1 MGQLR
6 DKMEGDLKLSGRSE
20 NTRKTYLTCAAAF
33 VKHYG
38 KPPAAMGRTEV
49 RDFLLHL
56 VEKRK
61 VKPSTYNVY
70 AASSKFLYGCTLE
83 RPEEVAW
90 IGHMKV
96 RHHMPAIL
104 SVEEVERLLA
114 ELGSMKIQ
122 AILMAAYGAGLR
134 ISEACKL
141 CVEDIDSQRMVIH
154 VRSGKGDRDRHTMLP
169 RRLLDVLRSYWKDE
183 KPPGPHLFPGQ
194 KPGTVLSR
202 EAVNKALKRATERAK
217 IKKRVTP
224 HSLRHAFATHLL
236 EAGTDLRTLQVLLGH
251 ASIRTTVRYAQV
263 SPAAIS
269 ASSPA
274 NSAKNSSPNRKS
286 CSIQYLQSVA
296 TPEGAPSK
304 TFRKFSEGA
313 SFRVPQET

>member
-6 DKMEGDLKLSGRSE
+6 KKKEGDLKLSGRSE

-38 KPPAAMGRTEV
+38 KPPASMGRVEI

-56 VEKRK
+56 VEERK
-61 VKPSTYNVY
+61 VRPSTYNVY
-70 AASSKFLYGCTLE
+70 AASLKFLYSCTLE

-96 RHHMPAIL
+96 RQHLPAIL
-104 SVEEVERLLA
+104 SVEEIERLLA
-114 ELGSMKIQ
+114 ALGSLKMQ
-122 AILMAAYGAGLR
+122 AIVMAAYGAGLR

-141 CVEDIDSQRMVIH
+141 RVEDIDSRRMVIH
-154 VRSGKGDRDRHTMLP
+154 VRNGKGDKDRHTMLP
-169 RRLLDVLRSYWKDE
+169 QRLLEVLRAYWKQE
-183 KPPGPHLFPGQ
+183 RPPGPQLFPGQ
-194 KPGTVLSR
+194 RPGKVLHR
-202 EAVNKALKRATERAK
+202 ETVNKALKLATECAK

-236 EAGTDLRTLQVLLGH
+236 ESGTDLRTLQVLLGH

-263 SPAAIS
+263 SPAVIRRTR
-269 ASSPA
+269 SPA
-274 NSAKNSSPNRKS
+274 DRLRKTVPA
-286 CSIQYLQSVA
+286 VA
-296 TPEGAPSK
+296 G
-304 TFRKFSEGA
+304 SEKGKPRQRRFA
-313 SFRVPQET
+313 